1 MPRQRLA
8 CSERREQILEE
19 AARLF
24 AINGLDGTS
33 MRDVAKACKVN
44 EALLYKH
51 FESKQ
56 DLYHE
61 VIIGIQKEID
71 ESWRK
76 LADDSPNGQAAVK
89 AVIKSLLFGPIEN
102 LHAYAYLVH
111 GMAAASRD
119 AKLKQLIETGFAQ
132 LHAFLAELVK
142 RGMEDGSISPVADA
156 DRCSWCILSRG
167 LVCSMVSGV
176 MPENCLLPPKEEY
189 LPDMLLQ
196 CIEKGCKG
204 LGAAVPSLAK

>member
-1 MPRQRLA
+1 MTRQRLDA
-8 CSERREQILEE
+8 SHRRQQILEE

-51 FESKQ
+51 FESKH

-61 VIIGIQKEID
+61 VIRGIQREID
-71 ESWRK
+71 DTWKSIAEE
-76 LADDSPNGQAAVK
+76 APNGQMAIK
-89 AVIKSLLFGPIEN
+89 EVIKSLLFGPIEN

-119 AKLKQLIETGFAQ
+119 AKVKELIETGFAQ
-132 LHAFLAELVK
+132 LHNFLIDLLK
-142 RGMEDGSISPVADA
+142 RGIEDGSIVGGADPG
-156 DRCSWCILSRG
+156 RCAWCILSRG
-167 LVCSMVSGV
+167 LVCSIVSGV
-176 MPENCLLPPKEEY
+176 MPDNCLLPPKEEY

-196 CIEKGCKG
+196 CIGSGC
-204 LGAAVPSLAK
+204 LGMVAGKPIENK